1 MKTEN
6 QQPEMKVF
14 EKNKGGSYRWVTI
27 TTLLL
32 AIGAILHLVS
42 PSIGG
47 ITPNW
52 TIAMYCIAINLTK
65 PTVGQS
71 FGIGLVAAAI
81 NIPTSKSAFPY
92 GNLLSEP
99 VGAVVCALLVI
110 LIANISLG
118 KLNIKPAVT
127 GFITTIASGLTFITI
142 LKIVLS
148 LPMSVYLYAM
158 MPVVFTVAAINAI
171 ITQLLYFPAKK
182 LFDGKEANHVS
193 NQSSKL

>member
-1 MKTEN
+1 MNIEKQE
-6 QQPEMKVF
+6 PELIIH
-14 EKNKGGSYRWVTI
+14 EASKGGRYRWVTI

-47 ITPNW
+47 VTPNW

-65 PTVGQS
+65 PTIKQS

-99 VGAVVCALLVI
+99 IGAVVCALIVALSYKMVV
-110 LIANISLG
+110 G
-118 KLNIKPAVT
+118 KFNLKPAVT
-127 GFITTIASGLTFITI
+127 GFISTVASGMTFITI
-142 LKIVLS
+142 LKVVLS
-148 LPMSVYLYAM
+148 VPTEVYLYAM
-158 MPVVFTVAAINAI
+158 MPVVFSVAAANAA
-171 ITQLLYFPAKK
+171 ITQILYFPAKR
-182 LFDGKEANHVS
+182 LFDGKGE
-193 NQSSKL
+193 

>member
-1 MKTEN
+1 MELQKNESELIIHN
-6 QQPEMKVF
+6 N
-14 EKNKGGSYRWVTI
+14 NKGGRYRWVTI

-65 PTVGQS
+65 PTIKQS

-92 GNLLSEP
+92 GNLASEP
-99 VGAVVCALLVI
+99 IGAVVCAIIVCLSY
-110 LIANISLG
+110 NMNLG

-127 GFITTIASGLTFITI
+127 GFISTVASGMTFITI
-142 LKIVLS
+142 LKLVLS
-148 LPMSVYLYAM
+148 LPLSVYLYAM
-158 MPVVFTVAAINAI
+158 IPVVFSVAAANAA
-171 ITQLLYFPAKK
+171 ITQILYFPAKR
-182 LFDGKEANHVS
+182 LFDMKGDK
-193 NQSSKL
+193 